1 MLYALADLLGMHSS
15 LQAHYASQLGL
26 PPPDVG
32 DAHHALDSM
41 LSAAL
46 KRAYAIRT
54 ERTCYIGPLVSTSMT
69 HAREHL
75 KHHLQ

>member
-26 PPPDVG
+26 PPPNVG
-32 DAHHALDSM
+32 DAHHTINSM

-46 KRAYAIRT
+46 KHAYTIRT
-54 ERTCYIGPLVSTSMT
+54 DAVCYFISLST
-69 HAREHL
+69 HF
-75 KHHLQ
+75 

>member
-26 PPPDVG
+26 PPPNVG

-54 ERTCYIGPLVSTSMT
+54 DAVCYFSSFST
-69 HAREHL
+69 RF
-75 KHHLQ
+75 